1 MRAPYQ
7 AIEYYDMPPDATF
20 RDMILAI
27 RADEACHRET
37 NHHFADIDSRESVHT
52 SQVELKEDG
61 KFSYT
66 KIGD

>member
-1 MRAPYQ
+1 
-7 AIEYYDMPPDATF
+7 MPPDATF

-37 NHHFADIDSRESVHT
+37 NHHFADINPSERVHT

-61 KFSYT
+61 KYSYT
-66 KIGD
+66 LIEN